1 MSASKPVILSLI
13 LVKGRLF
20 RILWTS
26 HNKVVNN
33 SLVMVLPPVWHWFK
47 WTFDWFYEWF
57 PTTTH
62 LWTERGVK
70 SHSISF
76 IVRKFSTF
84 VWSKMLNLSLR
95 SVAALTKFVPLS
107 DFIIFTWPL
116 LEMKRRSER
125 INVLV
130 DKSPAS
136 SRWVALAAKQV

>member
-1 MSASKPVILSLI
+1 
-13 LVKGRLF
+13 
-20 RILWTS
+20 
-26 HNKVVNN
+26 
-33 SLVMVLPPVWHWFK
+33 MVLP
-47 WTFDWFYEWF
+47 FDIDSSERLIDFMSDSQLP
-57 PTTTH
+57 PTYGQ
-62 LWTERGVK
+62 RGGVK

-84 VWSKMLNLSLR
+84 VWSKMFNLSLR

>member
-1 MSASKPVILSLI
+1 
-13 LVKGRLF
+13 
-20 RILWTS
+20 
-26 HNKVVNN
+26 
-33 SLVMVLPPVWHWFK
+33 
-47 WTFDWFYEWF
+47 
-57 PTTTH
+57 
-62 LWTERGVK
+62 
-70 SHSISF
+70 
-76 IVRKFSTF
+76 
-84 VWSKMLNLSLR
+84 MLNLSLR